1 MSQGWY
7 TLPEMIS
14 LMGSAA
20 YLLPDLHDE
29 LEELAISYAPRIPV
43 EEVTALLEKYDTS
56 IEDLT
61 SNDESLFI

>member
-1 MSQGWY
+1 
-7 TLPEMIS
+7 
-14 LMGSAA
+14 MGSAA

-43 EEVTALLEKYDTS
+43 EEVTAILEKYDTS